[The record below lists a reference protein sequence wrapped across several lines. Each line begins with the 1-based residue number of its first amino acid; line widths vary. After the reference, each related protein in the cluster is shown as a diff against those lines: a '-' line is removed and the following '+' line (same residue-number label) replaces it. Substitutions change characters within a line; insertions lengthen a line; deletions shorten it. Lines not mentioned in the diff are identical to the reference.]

1 MRLACLQGVVSIL
14 WVVWLATAAFAADWE
29 AVRRLADTRLAAVAG
44 RIEVVRINGQ
54 LSHLEYYQQPV
65 ETPVLP
71 SPLPQ
76 WSLPAVEPIPY
87 GSLEVVG
94 NGTFRKGS
102 GPGGL
107 LVPLA
112 PQAGTLNLLPYHV
125 VTIDSTSQ
133 GVWQVAL
140 ADEQLVRQQDNWLL
154 GSLASAS
161 GQQIFS
167 LAAVPATFDRAKGR
181 YLVFR
186 LASTAG
192 SLGLKNITL
201 QRTAVNNRAIGRGA
215 WLWDVRLLLGHEQ
228 ALLEKLQRNAI
239 SRLYLQVD
247 DQLQRL
253 TPFLRLARAQGI
265 AVYALDGAPDA
276 HLQSEALL
284 RRIAS
289 VAAFNRAY
297 PQLAFSGF
305 QLDVEPYLQKDFSL
319 DQSRHLA
326 AYLALLDAA
335 RRQAGVNLPISAA
348 IPFWFAQVA
357 TPGRDLAQEVLQ
369 RVDEVVVMAYRR
381 EYEQVLQ
388 ISTPILAAGEW
399 AGKPVWLGVELTA
412 LPDEDHLVLLPAA
425 VGDRS
430 DLELAGRHWRSAHQ
444 YQVKGATLSFAGAPE
459 LLPGLLQQRPPFG
472 SFQGWVVHSLDLLE
486 ATR

>member
-1 MRLACLQGVVSIL
+1 MRLICLQSVTAIL
-14 WVVWLATAAFAADWE
+14 WVVWLATAATAADWE

-44 RIEVVRINGQ
+44 RIEIVRINGR

-87 GSLEVVG
+87 GALEVVG

-112 PQAGTLNLLPYHV
+112 PQSGTLNLLPYHV

-154 GSLASAS
+154 GSLASVS
-161 GQQIFS
+161 GQQTFS
-167 LAAVPATFDRAKGR
+167 LSAVPATFDRAKGR

-186 LASTAG
+186 LESAAG
-192 SLGLKNITL
+192 SLALKNITL
-201 QRTAVNNRAIGRGA
+201 RRLAVNNRATGRGA
-215 WLWDVRLLLGHEQ
+215 WLWDTRQLYGHEQ
-228 ALLEKLQRNAI
+228 ALLEKLQRHAI
-239 SRLYLQVD
+239 TRLYLQVD

-253 TPFLRLARAQGI
+253 APFLRLARAQGV

-297 PQLAFSGF
+297 PHLAFSGF

-319 DQSRHLA
+319 DRSRHVT
-326 AYLALLDAA
+326 AYVALLDAA
-335 RRQAGVNLPISAA
+335 RRQAGANLPISAA
-348 IPFWFAQVA
+348 IPFWFDQVA

-381 EYEQVLQ
+381 DYEQVLQ

-399 AGKPVWLGVELTA
+399 TGKPVWLGVELTPLA
-412 LPDEDHLVLLPAA
+412 DEEHQVLVPVASTEPGVIELGGRRWRVA
-425 VGDRS
+425 RS
-430 DLELAGRHWRSAHQ
+430 
-444 YQVKGATLSFAGAPE
+444 YQVKGASLSLAGAPA
-459 LLPGLLQQRPPFG
+459 LLPGLLRQQPPFS
-472 SFQGWVVHSLDLLE
+472 SFQGWVVHSLEVLE
-486 ATR
+486 STP